1 MQLDFVIP
9 GLFDRLHDWSRSYA
23 TLPTFPTLER
33 ALSVAATR
41 RGFADGFE
49 ATIWQQY
56 DPGWQAG
63 DELPSAGH
71 LSGIDGH
78 HVFHASA
85 VHLEAGM
92 RDLILTSIAPLTH
105 EESDEL
111 HQHINQYL
119 QPTGIRHHLDDSGNG
134 YLVFDQRLTV
144 RTTPLSQVVGTGIAD
159 QMPSGDDAAR
169 LHQLGNELQMLLHS
183 APFNQRREREG
194 KLTANAI
201 WLWGGGEAKR
211 PLQPLHELSISNHPL
226 PQRCAQVSG
235 QQHMTPPER
244 FEPKLLD
251 QTRRL
256 LVVHDGL
263 MAAAE
268 NDDIHSW
275 QEAVARIEQQWI
287 APMVEALRSGALTR
301 LTVIPCH
308 GKVFSL
314 SRRSHWKIWRQPKSL
329 AQLL

>member
-23 TLPTFPTLER
+23 TLPTFPTLEKV
-33 ALSVAATR
+33 LSVAATR
-41 RGFADGFE
+41 RGLADGFE

-56 DPGWQAG
+56 DPGWQR
-63 DELPSAGH
+63 DQELPSAAI
-71 LSGIDGH
+71 LSGIDDQQ
-78 HVFHASA
+78 VFHASA
-85 VHLEAGM
+85 VHLNVGM
-92 RDLILTSIAPLTH
+92 RDLIMTSTAPLTQA
-105 EESDEL
+105 ESNEL
-111 HQHINQYL
+111 HQHINNYL
-119 QPTGIRHHLDDSGNG
+119 QSTGIRHHLDESGNG
-134 YLVFDQRLTV
+134 YLVFDQQLKV
-144 RTTPLSQVVGTGIAD
+144 RTTPLSRVTGTGIAD
-159 QMPSGDDAAR
+159 KMPSGDDATR
-169 LHQLGNELQMLLHS
+169 LHQLGNELQMLLHA
-183 APFNQRREREG
+183 APFNQQREREG

-201 WLWGGGEAKR
+201 WLWGSGEAKR

-235 QQHMTPPER
+235 QRHMTLPER

-251 QTRRL
+251 QAKQL

-287 APMVEALRSGALTR
+287 APMVEALRSGALNHITI
-301 LTVIPCH
+301 LPCN
-308 GKVFSL
+308 GKAFSL
-314 SRRSHWKIWRQPKSL
+314 SRHSHWKIWRQPKSL
-329 AQLL
+329 TQLL